1 MKNNLKIWFIVLI
14 SIFIFLF
21 LFCIFYQVT
30 LTVNASI
37 IEFNGV
43 QVVQLKSEP
52 NLYFESNQSIQVKI
66 NDTLFSVK
74 ITSVSKDQNFTYL
87 YLNKWIYNFGS
98 SDRFSIVD
106 KKISFGQFIFT
117 KIF

>member
-1 MKNNLKIWFIVLI
+1 MQSKLKVWFIVLI

-21 LFCIFYQVT
+21 LFCIFYQVN
-30 LTVNASI
+30 LTINGSI

-43 QVVQLKSEP
+43 QVVQLKNDSS
-52 NLYFESNQSIQVKI
+52 LYFESNQTIQVKI

-74 ITSVSKDQNFTYL
+74 ITSVTKDQNWTYL
-87 YLNKWIYNFGS
+87 YLNKWIYNFTS
-98 SDRFSIVD
+98 SDRFSIVS
-106 KKISFGQFIFT
+106 KQISFGEFIFS